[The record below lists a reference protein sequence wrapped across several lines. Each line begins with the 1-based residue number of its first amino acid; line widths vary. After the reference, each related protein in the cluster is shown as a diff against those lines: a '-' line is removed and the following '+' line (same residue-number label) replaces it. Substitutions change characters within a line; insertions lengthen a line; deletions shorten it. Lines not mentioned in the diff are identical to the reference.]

1 MILTK
6 EERRKKR
13 HLSIRKKIRG
23 TSESPRVV
31 VFKSNKHIY
40 ASLVVDESDS
50 ARVLL
55 TVSSLSEEVKKDTS
69 VKIKGYNIEGA
80 KTVGALLG
88 SKSKEMGIE
97 KVVFDRNGYIYA
109 GRVKALAEAAR
120 KGGLKF

>member
-69 VKIKGYNIEGA
+69 VKIKGYNIEVA